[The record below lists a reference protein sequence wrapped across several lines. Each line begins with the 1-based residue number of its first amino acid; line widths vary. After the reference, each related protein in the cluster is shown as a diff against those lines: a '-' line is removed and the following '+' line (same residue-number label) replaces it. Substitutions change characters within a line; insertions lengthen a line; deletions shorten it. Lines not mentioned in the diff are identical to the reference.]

1 MKRTINYKWYE
12 DIVFLEGEALK
23 EYLDKTIVLYKKE
36 RKKYDQKYLKDSD
49 FILPCHKEYEF
60 LLKAISLVPI
70 MRKKKRS
77 RAELEKI
84 KNMYTDQMFS
94 DLQKCRY
101 GTGSK
106 EYYIIVRKL
115 LHMIPWPG
123 KYCMEYYDVEPKDQL
138 FDSEGNIY

>member
-12 DIVFLEGEALK
+12 YIVYLEGEALK
-23 EYLDKTIVLYKKE
+23 EYIDKTIVLYKKE
-36 RKKYDQKYLKDSD
+36 RKKYDQKYLRDSD

-77 RAELEKI
+77 RAEIEKI
-84 KNMYTDQMFS
+84 KNMYTDKMFT

-101 GTGSK
+101 GTSID

-115 LHMIPWPG
+115 MHMIPWPG
-123 KYCMEYYDVEPKDQL
+123 KCYTEFYDVEPKDQL
-138 FDSEGNIY
+138 FDSQGNIY

>member
-1 MKRTINYKWYE
+1 
-12 DIVFLEGEALK
+12 
-23 EYLDKTIVLYKKE
+23 
-36 RKKYDQKYLKDSD
+36 
-49 FILPCHKEYEF
+49 
-60 LLKAISLVPI
+60 

-84 KNMYTDQMFS
+84 KNMYTDKMFT

-101 GTGSK
+101 GTAID

-115 LHMIPWPG
+115 MHMIPWPG
-123 KYCMEYYDVEPKDQL
+123 KCYTECYDVEPKDQL